1 MSIKTI
7 RPGFTLFSLLSLLS
21 LLSLRIRHALHATLV
36 VCSLM
41 AALPGSVQAQTTL
54 SDRDYIEIQQLVNKL
69 NFALDY
75 CTNGGED
82 FADLFIPGGEYIIDS
97 GDGMPSSRNTR
108 DSLIALTGGPDC
120 ESRTTPPTSFI
131 LHLSESLIIT
141 PTPEG
146 ASGSSYAIYP
156 PNTGNFL
163 NSETAGQ
170 LGIYHDVYVKTAS
183 GWKLKSRRHEINP
196 QPGELEL

>member
-7 RPGFTLFSLLSLLS
+7 RPGFTLFSLLS

-75 CTNGGED
+75 CTNGGQD
-82 FADLFIPGGEYIIDS
+82 FADLFTAGGEYIIDQ
-97 GDGMPSSRNTR
+97 GDGMPSRRSAR
-108 DSLIALTGGPDC
+108 SELIALAGGPDC
-120 ESRTTPPTSFI
+120 DSRRNPPTSYI
-131 LHLSESLIIT
+131 LHLSESLVIT
-141 PTPEG
+141 PT
-146 ASGSSYAIYP
+146 ASGAHGMSYAIYP
-156 PNTGNFL
+156 SNKGNFL
-163 NSETAGQ
+163 NAETAGQ
-170 LGIYHDVYVKTAS
+170 LGLYHDDYVKTAQ
-183 GWKLKSRRHEINP
+183 GWRLQLRRHELNP
-196 QPGELEL
+196 VIGEVSLE

>member
-7 RPGFTLFSLLSLLS
+7 RPGFTLFSLLS

-75 CTNGGED
+75 CTNGGQD
-82 FADLFIPGGEYIIDS
+82 FADLFVEAFAVLGTK
-97 GDGMPSSRNTR
+97 RV
-108 DSLIALTGGPDC
+108 SLKIRVREQRWRFDRIAQTF
-120 ESRTTPPTSFI
+120 E
-131 LHLSESLIIT
+131 H
-141 PTPEG
+141 
-146 ASGSSYAIYP
+146 
-156 PNTGNFL
+156 
-163 NSETAGQ
+163 TA
-170 LGIYHDVYVKTAS
+170 
-183 GWKLKSRRHEINP
+183 
-196 QPGELEL
+196 